1 MIYFEM
7 QLDGHVRVYEMSDR
21 LLLLRVALDT
31 KAAALPVPSGIE
43 EAHEYLRAC
52 CHELE
57 MFETSDHAEA
67 WAESYNGFRAA
78 EVRKQLAR
86 YLARR
91 AEFSGPFALVA

>member
-1 MIYFEM
+1 
-7 QLDGHVRVYEMSDR
+7 
-21 LLLLRVALDT
+21 
-31 KAAALPVPSGIE
+31 
-43 EAHEYLRAC
+43 
-52 CHELE
+52 